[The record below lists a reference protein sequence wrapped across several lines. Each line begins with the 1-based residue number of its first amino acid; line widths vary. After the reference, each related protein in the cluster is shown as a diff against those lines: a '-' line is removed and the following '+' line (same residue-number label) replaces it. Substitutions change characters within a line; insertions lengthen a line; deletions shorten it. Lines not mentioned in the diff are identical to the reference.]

1 MPNMNYWS
9 DRQTRKEHALYV
21 AMEMDQL
28 YREETEDTV
37 ARSKIYSPNTEFQ
50 EGGDMWSLPEIHLV
64 DAGSTDA
71 IWLLAD
77 KNDNMAVLNFA
88 SHTHPGGKFLEG
100 SGAQEES
107 LCHESNLYNILSE
120 FSEYY
125 EDNYSTRNNFMYCNR
140 AIFSPDVRFIRD
152 DWETS
157 CAVITCAAPNLS
169 GNKKF
174 CAVKVSQEEN
184 DRALRE
190 RCRFVLNIAKEN
202 KIETLILGAFG
213 CGVFGQDP
221 ERVAT
226 HFCDLLTHDFC
237 NCFKHVEFAI
247 PVRANPENYE
257 AFKRV
262 LNRYGLILT
271 F

>member
-1 MPNMNYWS
+1 
-9 DRQTRKEHALYV
+9 
-21 AMEMDQL
+21 
-28 YREETEDTV
+28 
-37 ARSKIYSPNTEFQ
+37 
-50 EGGDMWSLPEIHLV
+50 
-64 DAGSTDA
+64 
-71 IWLLAD
+71 
-77 KNDNMAVLNFA
+77 
-88 SHTHPGGKFLEG
+88 
-100 SGAQEES
+100 
-107 LCHESNLYNILSE
+107 
-120 FSEYY
+120 
-125 EDNYSTRNNFMYCNR
+125 MYCNR

-152 DWETS
+152 DWETP

-247 PVRANPENYE
+247 PARANPENYE